1 MESMDENDRQETDS
15 TSDTIEEK
23 EEFGFEEMVSLYDE
37 SMRHLSE
44 GQIVT
49 GRVIAITQNHVVVDV
64 GYKSEGL
71 VPIAEFFDFE
81 GKVSVEVGDEVEVL
95 LERTEDA
102 EGHVLLSKQKAER
115 MKVWADIEKSYKA
128 GDIIR
133 GRVIDRIKGGLA
145 IDVGIRAF
153 LPGSL
158 VDIKP
163 VKNLESLRGEELEFK
178 VISMDRRR
186 NNVVLSRKA
195 VLEKEFAAKKV
206 ETLTKLEEGVILDG
220 VVKNITDYGVF
231 VDLGGIDGL
240 LHITD
245 ISWGR
250 VNHPSEH
257 FAIGDD
263 AEVVVLKFDPETER
277 VSLGYKQ
284 RSEDPWSLVDK
295 KYPLGSKVRGKVVSL
310 VDYGAFV
317 ELEEGVEG
325 LIHVSEMSWTKK
337 VVNPAKI
344 LEAGD
349 EIEAIVSELD
359 LAQRRISLSL
369 RQAERNPWEEL
380 AISQP
385 TGSVIEG
392 KVRNLTEFGAFVQIT
407 DEIDGLI
414 HVSDMSW
421 TKRVK
426 HPGDVLTKGDDVRA
440 RITNI
445 DVENQ
450 RVSLS
455 IKEFLPNEWDSF
467 VEENTV
473 GDTVTG
479 RVVNVTDFGLFVDI
493 YDGLEGLAHV
503 SEIESG
509 ASSLEDQYSV
519 GEWVSARI
527 LRIEE
532 DDKKVGLTMRG
543 VPQPTAEEITE
554 LERADAEA
562 ESEEPAAQE
571 KLGDAEAEEVEETSE
586 VEAEV
591 EAESEE
597 PAAQEKLA
605 DAEAE
610 EVEETSEVEAE
621 VEAESEE
628 PAAQEALADAEAEEV
643 EETPEEEAEVEA
655 EAEAS
660 PAEGEAESKVGVA
673 DAVETVEDEAAG
685 ESTEEPV
692 AETAAEIEPA
702 EEGEEIDQKVAADE
716 DSVEEADTSP
726 EKVKAVTSEEDSE
739 AKESESATGE
749 ESAEDKVKEV
759 VD

>member
-195 VLEKEFAAKKV
+195 VLEKEFAAKKA

-532 DDKKVGLTMRG
+532 DDKKVGLTMRC

-571 KLGDAEAEEVEETSE
+571 KLG
-586 VEAEV
+586 
-591 EAESEE
+591 
-597 PAAQEKLA
+597 

>member
-597 PAAQEKLA
+597 PAAQE
-605 DAEAE
+605 
-610 EVEETSEVEAE
+610 
-621 VEAESEE
+621 
-628 PAAQEALADAEAEEV
+628 ALADAEAEEV

>member
-1 MESMDENDRQETDS
+1 
-15 TSDTIEEK
+15 
-23 EEFGFEEMVSLYDE
+23 
-37 SMRHLSE
+37 
-44 GQIVT
+44 
-49 GRVIAITQNHVVVDV
+49 
-64 GYKSEGL
+64 
-71 VPIAEFFDFE
+71 
-81 GKVSVEVGDEVEVL
+81 L

-115 MKVWADIEKSYKA
+115 MMVWSDIEKSYKA

-133 GRVIDRIKGGLA
+133 GRVIDRIKGGLTV
-145 IDVGIRAF
+145 DVGIRAF

-163 VKNLESLRGEELEFK
+163 VKNLESLRGQELEFK

-195 VLEKEFAAKKV
+195 VLEKEFAAKKA
-206 ETLTKLEEGVILDG
+206 ETLTLLEEGVILEG

-257 FAIGDD
+257 FAIGDE
-263 AEVVVLKFDPETER
+263 AEVVVLKFDPDTER

-344 LEAGD
+344 LEVGD
-349 EIEAIVSELD
+349 EVEAIVSELD
-359 LAQRRISLSL
+359 LPQRRISLSL

-380 AISQP
+380 AISHP
-385 TGSVIEG
+385 VGSVIEG

-421 TKRVK
+421 TKRIK
-426 HPGDVLTKGDDVRA
+426 HPGDVLNKGDDLRA

-467 VEENTV
+467 VEESTV

-493 YDGLEGLAHV
+493 YEGLEGLAHV

-509 ASSLEDQYSV
+509 TSSLEDQYSV

-527 LRIEE
+527 LRIEQE
-532 DDKKVGLTMRG
+532 DKKVGLTMRG
-543 VPQPTAEEITE
+543 VPQPTADEIAE
-554 LERADAEA
+554 LEAAHAEEEA
-562 ESEEPAAQE
+562 EEPAAGE
-571 KLGDAEAEEVEETSE
+571 ELSAVETEDSDEPSEEEVDVEAELTEAEGEGEAVAEAEATVVEE
-586 VEAEV
+586 VAEV
-591 EAESEE
+591 ADEKAELN
-597 PAAQEKLA
+597 A
-605 DAEAE
+605 
-610 EVEETSEVEAE
+610 
-621 VEAESEE
+621 
-628 PAAQEALADAEAEEV
+628 
-643 EETPEEEAEVEA
+643 EEEAEATDESAEEQSEA
-655 EAEAS
+655 E
-660 PAEGEAESKVGVA
+660 V
-673 DAVETVEDEAAG
+673 VEVE
-685 ESTEEPV
+685 EETLE
-692 AETAAEIEPA
+692 ETAA
-702 EEGEEIDQKVAADE
+702 
-716 DSVEEADTSP
+716 VE
-726 EKVKAVTSEEDSE
+726 E
-739 AKESESATGE
+739 AKESAAPAE
-749 ESAEDKVKEV
+749 EPEAPEIDNSTEETEEELDADKAKET